1 MMKSVKDLAK
11 FNFFLP
17 LKNLDFQFIFFLG
30 FDHLSQY
37 RSRTVNKKAK
47 KAKMAKLSWHPD
59 ENVRADDLK
68 KYIAI
73 FQKL

>member
-1 MMKSVKDLAK
+1 MQNLT
-11 FNFFLP
+11 FFAFKKPRFLVY
-17 LKNLDFQFIFFLG
+17 FFLG

-68 KYIAI
+68 KFI